1 MSAVGL
7 RKLGLAAAGS
17 SVGGALLVRE
27 AVGKDNFDRSVHFY
41 YVALPGYL
49 VYKATDLTT

>member
-1 MSAVGL
+1 MAAAGL
-7 RKLGLAAAGS
+7 RKIGAGTAVGT
-17 SVGGALLVRE
+17 VGGTLWVRH
-27 AVGKDNFDRSVHFY
+27 AVGEDNFDRSVRFY